1 MNRVGAQGLLRG
13 KETFCHSNPQPS
25 LTFLLSPVWSVCCQD
40 PDPGGLSHQSGCLSP
55 PLKILT
61 LTCSFCRWLSGR
73 YETSWPKSNSCTK
86 RDRVTRPRPG
96 GSDQP
101 LHVDPHHVGWRT
113 AGRNR
118 EHDLPSRPENERE
131 SGTLG
136 PGCRSGLPTCLRKLF
151 QWGTLISQ
159 PQTPNQLAQHCPPL
173 RVSPWKF

>member
-1 MNRVGAQGLLRG
+1 MNPVGAQGLLRG
-13 KETFCHSNPQPS
+13 KDSFCHSDPQPS
-25 LTFLLSPVWSVCCQD
+25 LTFPLSLMWSVCCRD
-40 PDPGGLSHQSGCLSP
+40 PDASRAVSPRLWRSSLSRVL
-55 PLKILT
+55 
-61 LTCSFCRWLSGR
+61 CRWLSGR

-113 AGRNR
+113 TGRNR